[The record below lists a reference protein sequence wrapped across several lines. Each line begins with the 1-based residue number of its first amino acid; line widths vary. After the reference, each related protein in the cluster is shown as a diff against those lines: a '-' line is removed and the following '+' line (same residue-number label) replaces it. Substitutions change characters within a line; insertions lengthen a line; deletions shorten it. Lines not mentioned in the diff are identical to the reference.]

1 MSIYK
6 EGAATGKHQ
15 LDGPPRQNSSRCGM
29 NHNSAGAL
37 NQSLS
42 GALPIVKTKSGGK
55 MNQEVALHQDFSAIE
70 QVVIQGDLEKLT
82 AEQRVTYYNRLCESC
97 GLNPMTTPFS
107 YLRLSGKLTL
117 YAKKDC
123 TEQLRKIHGVS
134 IEGLDGRIIDD
145 VYVVTA
151 KARDKTGRID
161 QATGAVV
168 MGNLRGEAKA
178 NMIMKA
184 ETKAKR
190 RVTLSICGMGF
201 TDESEV
207 ESIPNAQFVDV
218 DYNTGEV
225 KNLVVESPKTLAAP
239 AVVEP
244 AKITDKQAAELKAIL
259 SECDDEYQNW
269 FYSFVKRQYKTDDL
283 SGIISEKFEGALAAV
298 RSNLED
304 HYAKLCADAQPQ
316 LLAAGAR

>member
-1 MSIYK
+1 MSIFK
-6 EGAATGKHQ
+6 EGAAPGKHHH
-15 LDGPPRQNSSRCGM
+15 DGPPRLNSSRCGG
-29 NHNSAGAL
+29 NNTSASVL
-37 NQSLS
+37 NQSVS
-42 GALPIVKTKSGGK
+42 SAHPVVTTKSGGK
-55 MNQEVALHQDFSAIE
+55 MNQELAVQQDFSAIE

-201 TDESEV
+201 TDESEI
-207 ESIPNAQFVDV
+207 ESIPNARPVDV
-218 DYNTGEV
+218 DFDTGEIKGV
-225 KNLVVESPKTLAAP
+225 CTTIPAISTPVVVAI
-239 AVVEP
+239 
-244 AKITDKQAAELKAIL
+244 AKINDKQVDELEAIL
-259 SECDDEYQNW
+259 ESCDEEYRSW
-269 FYSFVKRQYKTDDL
+269 FYNYVRKTFGSEDL
-283 SGIISEKFEGALAAV
+283 GGITVDRYEGAKTAAINNMDE
-298 RSNLED
+298 RREQQRMSPLQE
-304 HYAKLCADAQPQ
+304 
-316 LLAAGAR
+316 LLAMEVH